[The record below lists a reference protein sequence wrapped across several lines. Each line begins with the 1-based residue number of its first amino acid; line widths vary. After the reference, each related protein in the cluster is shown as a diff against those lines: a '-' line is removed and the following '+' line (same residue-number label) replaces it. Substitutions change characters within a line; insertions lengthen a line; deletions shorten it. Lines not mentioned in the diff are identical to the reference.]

1 MLCVREHLLQMNINI
16 YIDVWTMLT
25 PFRYHLYTIMYSIHS
40 NRIECSKN
48 AKKKDDWTNTYRSY
62 SMQSVICRCRDLL
75 VFFLPAPHFYVS
87 YKTINKQNEKLHH
100 YFTRES
106 VFCIQVTILIIR
118 LFLIHPL
125 FSFFYFLQPKIRQ
138 TDCSKLLYDDI
149 LFNQAEFCVCGF
161 FSMSDF
167 CWPILVKPKILYWIH
182 FRPLNDRFQWNLV
195 EILNVLF
202 E

>member
-1 MLCVREHLLQMNINI
+1 MTYGPCLRHSATIYTQLCIQFI
-16 YIDVWTMLT
+16 
-25 PFRYHLYTIMYSIHS
+25 
-40 NRIECSKN
+40 RIELN
-48 AKKKDDWTNTYRSY
+48 AAKTPKKKMIEPIHIVRIQCNRSF
-62 SMQSVICRCRDLL
+62 VVAATCW
-75 VFFLPAPHFYVS
+75 FFSSPPHFYVS

-167 CWPILVKPKILYWIH
+167 CWPILVKPKILY
-182 FRPLNDRFQWNLV
+182 
-195 EILNVLF
+195 
-202 E
+202 